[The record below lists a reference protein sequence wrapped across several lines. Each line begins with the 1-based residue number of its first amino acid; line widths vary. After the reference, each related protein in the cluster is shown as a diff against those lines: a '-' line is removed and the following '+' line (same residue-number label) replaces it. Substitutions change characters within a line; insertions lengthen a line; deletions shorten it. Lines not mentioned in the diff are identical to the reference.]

1 VVTQNEKSKMNSHFS
16 QILGTTAT
24 RTKAI
29 NWQALGYVHH
39 DLEDLDAPFTEEE
52 IATVIKQMSRKKHRD
67 QMDLLGCSTNN
78 VGKL

>member
-1 VVTQNEKSKMNSHFS
+1 VVTQNEKSKMIHSHFS
-16 QILGTTAT
+16 QILGTAAT

-52 IATVIKQMSRKKHRD
+52 IATVIKQMSPEKAPEPDGFIEPFYK
-67 QMDLLGCSTNN
+67 
-78 VGKL
+78 